1 MGNIHDQFMKGNVQ
15 NKLKGFAYM
24 CQLLDFKN
32 LNQKGYLEMTLTT
45 AKNKW
50 QVFIRTEDFNRCV
63 SNYDINLL
71 EPDV

>member
-1 MGNIHDQFMKGNVQ
+1 
-15 NKLKGFAYM
+15 
-24 CQLLDFKN
+24 
-32 LNQKGYLEMTLTT
+32 MTLTT

-50 QVFIRTEDFNRCV
+50 QVFIRPEDFNRCV